1 MNGLPLFLTTKGLA
15 ELLHSSPRTV
25 EDWRRKKRG
34 PDYIKLP
41 TGQIRYPR
49 ESVLQ
54 FLGVF
59 RPQGPT
65 GEIDG
70 PWRGND

>member
-1 MNGLPLFLTTKGLA
+1 MNGLPLFFTTKGLA
-15 ELLHSSPRTV
+15 ELLNSSPRTI

-49 ESVLQ
+49 DSVLQ
-54 FLGVF
+54 FIGTFLPQKSLGGID
-59 RPQGPT
+59 RPWGK
-65 GEIDG
+65 
-70 PWRGND
+70 ND